1 MWERGHRGRVTGDS
15 RQTTSEL
22 AHPIKW
28 MTRTCTKGLPE
39 CHVDPWQPLDISKS
53 MDDILSPHDRPP
65 TPSYLCSWAPPRR
78 DRTYRTTLCEPL
90 EFTISLSHHIAD
102 APQAIPLKH
111 FSIKWMEGFL
121 AIIIVE
127 NYAWLIKQQQK
138 NAGFLTQYLE
148 LKKAPNTHKTHPPT
162 AVLGYSWKWFPPCL
176 LAKLIA
182 TGIKHKT
189 WLTVHQLP
197 QELVQHLCTCVTAS
211 VCRAAECSGPGN
223 LIQVK
228 NTVYFL
234 GPSYF

>member
-138 NAGFLTQYLE
+138 KCCFFNTILRTQKGPKHPQNTSPHCSLGIQ
-148 LKKAPNTHKTHPPT
+148 LKMVPPMSACQAYCNWDKT
-162 AVLGYSWKWFPPCL
+162 
-176 LAKLIA
+176 
-182 TGIKHKT
+182 
-189 WLTVHQLP
+189 
-197 QELVQHLCTCVTAS
+197 
-211 VCRAAECSGPGN
+211 
-223 LIQVK
+223 
-228 NTVYFL
+228 
-234 GPSYF
+234 